1 MEPKNIKSDT
11 LLLNGDTLSPMQP
24 MIHPEIQV
32 FLIPNLF
39 VKPPMIGPIIALT
52 PESIDPTKAT
62 DEWLA
67 LNDFI
72 NGSNSTPKE
81 YPNPSENSIK

>member
-1 MEPKNIKSDT
+1 MAPPPMPAMTPSVNIKSDT

-62 DEWLA
+62 DE
-67 LNDFI
+67 
-72 NGSNSTPKE
+72 
-81 YPNPSENSIK
+81 